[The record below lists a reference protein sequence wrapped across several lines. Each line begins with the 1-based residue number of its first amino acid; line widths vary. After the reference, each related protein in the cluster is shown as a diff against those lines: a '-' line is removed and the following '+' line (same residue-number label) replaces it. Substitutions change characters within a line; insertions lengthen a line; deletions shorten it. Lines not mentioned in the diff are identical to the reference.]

1 MTAVM
6 AVQTGIQVWFGE
18 KFDAPLLS
26 PRSPRSPLAQRHGPG
41 LADVF
46 QYDQWLAVR
55 HEATLVPMQ
64 EDLAIWLTGML
75 GEDVRAEFF
84 MEELNNGVKLC
95 QLIGVLQTKIAQ
107 SCPTAVCKLF
117 PTRKV
122 ACKRD
127 ASPGS
132 FFARDNT
139 ANFLAW
145 CRHIGMEETY
155 LFESEGL
162 VLHKEPRQV
171 CLCLLEIGRIVS
183 KYGVEPPVLV
193 KLEKEIELEETLL
206 MTEEPPPAVK
216 TFSVCCQ
223 HGGLYQPGEH
233 GMDDPPCNCSNRV
246 SIEYLSEG
254 RYRLGDKTLFIRMLH
269 GKHVMVRVGGGWDT
283 LRGFLMKYDPLRV
296 LQFTTLEQKILAFQ
310 KGPPGLGGHHGNAA
324 PPPPPDMDPLAAV
337 NNLMSTSSASSSSST
352 SSSSSSSGPACKPAP
367 VIAAGQACRSYAAS
381 PACTPTLPRKGSA
394 TALKKN
400 LQLTPSSPRKPTQLP
415 LPVTTKGYSSLP
427 STPVGSSSKL
437 SPSSGC
443 QGVHASRRAVTPS
456 AAPSPAPADPSSAS
470 KLKLRPSPR
479 GPASQPR
486 SPVCPEPSSKCPKPS
501 SPCTS
506 PTAASVPRPI
516 TAPSR
521 APTPKDARPPTGAS
535 QRSRLAQ
542 RRPGSPASRLRLE
555 AARRVRTAAKAA
567 ATPTPKAV
575 TTTQQTR
582 TPTSVSTTTSRTAS
596 PVPPKPAC
604 SQPKSRDVTA
614 KAKGPPPTK
623 AASTAAP
630 PRGTVAVPGRVPGGN
645 TGPSPT
651 SKINQKAPVTAQ
663 RVVRKQAAPTNPI
676 NGKSTVKPEP
686 APGQV
691 LAPLK
696 TGPNVRAVKAE
707 PGAGKKVPQ
716 CKGKNGDPYF
726 EMNSRRRQKT

>member
-1 MTAVM
+1 M

-75 GEDVRAEFF
+75 EEEVRAEFF

-107 SCPTAVCKLF
+107 SCPSALCKLF

-145 CRHIGMEETY
+145 CRHIGVEETY

-310 KGPPGLGGHHGNAA
+310 KGPPALGGHHGNATQ
-324 PPPPPDMDPLAAV
+324 PPPPDMDPLAAV
-337 NNLMSTSSASSSSST
+337 NNLMPSSASSSSST
-352 SSSSSSSGPACKPAP
+352 SSSSSSSGSACKPAC
-367 VIAAGQACRSYAAS
+367 VTVAGQTCRSYAAS

-394 TALKKN
+394 TTIKKN
-400 LQLTPSSPRKPTQLP
+400 LQGTQSSPRKPTQLP
-415 LPVTTKGYSSLP
+415 LPITTKGSSSLP
-427 STPVGSSSKL
+427 STPVGSSSKQAS
-437 SPSSGC
+437 SPGC
-443 QGVHASRRAVTPS
+443 QGVQTPRRALTPSSAPS
-456 AAPSPAPADPSSAS
+456 AAPADPRPAS
-470 KLKLRPSPR
+470 NLRLRPSPR

-506 PTAASVPRPI
+506 PTATSVPRPV
-516 TAPSR
+516 TAPGR
-521 APTPKDARPPTGAS
+521 APAPKDARPPSGAS

-555 AARRVRTAAKAA
+555 VARRARTATKAA
-567 ATPTPKAV
+567 ATTP
-575 TTTQQTR
+575 QTR
-582 TPTSVSTTTSRTAS
+582 TPTPSSRTAS
-596 PVPPKPAC
+596 PALPKPA
-604 SQPKSRDVTA
+604 SSLPKSKEVTA
-614 KAKGPPPTK
+614 KAKGPAPVK
-623 AASTAAP
+623 AAAAP
-630 PRGTVAVPGRVPGGN
+630 PRGTTAVPGRVPGGN
-645 TGPSPT
+645 TGPSPA
-651 SKINQKAPVTAQ
+651 SKTNQKTPATTQ
-663 RVVRKQAAPTNPI
+663 RVGRKQAATTNPI
-676 NGKSTVKPEP
+676 SGKSALKPEP
-686 APGQV
+686 APVQV
-691 LAPLK
+691 LQK
-696 TGPNVRAVKAE
+696 TSPNIKANKTE
-707 PGAGKKVPQ
+707 PSVSKKVPQ
-716 CKGKNGDPYF
+716 CKSKSGDPYF

>member
-1 MTAVM
+1 M
-6 AVQTGIQVWFGE
+6 AVQAGIQVWFGE

-75 GEDVRAEFF
+75 GEEVRAEFF
-84 MEELNNGVKLC
+84 MDELNNGVKLC
-95 QLIGVLQTKIAQ
+95 QLIGVLQTKVAQ
-107 SCPTAVCKLF
+107 SCPSALGKLF
-117 PTRKV
+117 PMRKV

-145 CRHIGMEETY
+145 CRQIGVEETY

-206 MTEEPPPAVK
+206 LTEEPPPAVK

-223 HGGLYQPGEH
+223 HGGLYQSGEH
-233 GMDDPPCNCSNRV
+233 GMDEPPCNCSNRV

-254 RYRLGDKTLFIRMLH
+254 RYRLGDKTIFIRMLH

-283 LRGFLMKYDPLRV
+283 LRGFLTKYDPLRV

-310 KGPPGLGGHHGNAA
+310 KGPPGLGGHHHGGAAA

-337 NNLMSTSSASSSSST
+337 NNLMSSTSSSSSSST
-352 SSSSSSSGPACKPAP
+352 SSSSSLSGSGSKQTS
-367 VIAAGQACRSYAAS
+367 VTAAGQVGRLHAAS
-381 PACTPTLPRKGSA
+381 PACTPTLPRRGA
-394 TALKKN
+394 AAAPKKN
-400 LQLTPSSPRKPTQLP
+400 LQMTPSSSPRKPTQLP
-415 LPVTTKGYSSLP
+415 LPVTTKGSSSLP
-427 STPVGSSSKL
+427 STPVGGSSKL
-437 SPSSGC
+437 SHTAGC
-443 QGVHASRRAVTPS
+443 QGGQVQRRAVTPS
-456 AAPSPAPADPSSAS
+456 AAPSSSSATTHPTPAS
-470 KLKLRPSPR
+470 KLKLRTSPR
-479 GPASQPR
+479 GAASQPR

-501 SPCTS
+501 SPT
-506 PTAASVPRPI
+506 TTMPRPV
-516 TAPSR
+516 TAPAR
-521 APTPKDARPPTGAS
+521 APTPRDARPPLATG

-555 AARRVRTAAKAA
+555 AARRVRIATRAVAASAPTSRA
-567 ATPTPKAV
+567 ATPQSLASTP
-575 TTTQQTR
+575 
-582 TPTSVSTTTSRTAS
+582 SSRTVS
-596 PVPPKPAC
+596 PVPPKPTC
-604 SQPKSRDVTA
+604 SQPKGREAIA
-614 KAKGPPPTK
+614 KAKGGPALTK
-623 AASTAAP
+623 AATPPRGITAAP
-630 PRGTVAVPGRVPGGN
+630 GRIPGNN
-645 TGPSPT
+645 TDPSPS
-651 SKINQKAPVTAQ
+651 SKANHKTPATVQTAA
-663 RVVRKQAAPTNPI
+663 KKPAAAANAI
-676 NGKSTVKPEP
+676 KSTLKPEP
-686 APGQV
+686 APGRTP
-691 LAPLK
+691 APQK
-696 TGPNVRAVKAE
+696 SSNNNINNVRADKVE
-707 PGAGKKVPQ
+707 CGVGKKTPQ
-716 CKGKNGDPYF
+716 SKGKNQDTYF
-726 EMNSRRRQKT
+726 EMNSRRRLKT

>member
-1 MTAVM
+1 M
-6 AVQTGIQVWFGE
+6 AVQAGIQVWLGE

-75 GEDVRAEFF
+75 GEEVRAEFF

-107 SCPTAVCKLF
+107 SCPSALCKLF
-117 PTRKV
+117 PLRKV

-145 CRHIGMEETY
+145 CRHIGVEETY

-254 RYRLGDKTLFIRMLH
+254 RYRLGDKTIFIRMLH

-310 KGPPGLGGHHGNAA
+310 KGPPGLGGHHSNAA

-337 NNLMSTSSASSSSST
+337 NNLITSSASSSSST
-352 SSSSSSSGPACKPAP
+352 SSSSSSSGSACKPLLAA
-367 VIAAGQACRSYAAS
+367 AAGQTCRSYAAS
-381 PACTPTLPRKGSA
+381 PACTPTLPRKGSVSA
-394 TALKKN
+394 PKKN
-400 LQLTPSSPRKPTQLP
+400 LQMTPSSPRKPTQLP
-415 LPVTTKGYSSLP
+415 LAITTKGSSSLP
-427 STPVGSSSKL
+427 ATPVGSSSRQ
-437 SPSSGC
+437 SPSPGS
-443 QGVHASRRAVTPS
+443 QGVQVQRKALTPS
-456 AAPSPAPADPSSAS
+456 AAPSPAPTNPISAS
-470 KLKLRPSPR
+470 KLKLKPSPR
-479 GPASQPR
+479 GAACQPR

-501 SPCTS
+501 SPCSS
-506 PTAASVPRPI
+506 PTVASVPRPV
-516 TAPSR
+516 TAPVR
-521 APTPKDARPPTGAS
+521 APTSKDARPPTGAN
-535 QRSRLAQ
+535 QRPRLAQ

-555 AARRVRTAAKAA
+555 SARRIRTATRAT
-567 ATPTPKAV
+567 ATPTPRSATPTPQV
-575 TTTQQTR
+575 R
-582 TPTSVSTTTSRTAS
+582 TPNPSSRTAS
-596 PVPPKPAC
+596 PALPKPAC
-604 SQPKSRDVTA
+604 PLPKSKETTA
-614 KAKGPPPTK
+614 KAKGLAPTK
-623 AASTAAP
+623 VAPAP
-630 PRGTVAVPGRVPGGN
+630 PRGTTVPGRVPGGN
-645 TGPSPT
+645 TSPSGA
-651 SKINQKAPVTAQ
+651 SKANQKTPAIEQ
-663 RVVRKQAAPTNPI
+663 RLGRKQAATANPTNA
-676 NGKSTVKPEP
+676 KSTLKPEP
-686 APGQV
+686 TASRA
-691 LAPLK
+691 LAPQKTSPNIKAVK
-696 TGPNVRAVKAE
+696 TGPGVS
-707 PGAGKKVPQ
+707 KKIPQ
-716 CKGKNGDPYF
+716 WKSKSEDPYF
-726 EMNSRRRQKT
+726 EMNSRRRQRT

>member
-1 MTAVM
+1 M

-18 KFDAPLLS
+18 KFESPLLSPRS

-41 LADVF
+41 LRDVF

-64 EDLAIWLTGML
+64 EDLAIWLSGML
-75 GEDVRAEFF
+75 GEEVRAEFF
-84 MEELNNGVKLC
+84 MDELNNGVKLC
-95 QLIGVLQTKIAQ
+95 QLIGVLQTKISQ
-107 SCPTAVCKLF
+107 SCPAELCKLF
-117 PTRKV
+117 STRKI

-145 CRHIGMEETY
+145 CRHVGVEETY

-206 MTEEPPPAVK
+206 MTQEPPAAVK

-223 HGGLYQPGEH
+223 HGDLYQPGEH
-233 GMDDPPCNCSNRV
+233 GMDDPPCNCANRV

-337 NNLMSTSSASSSSST
+337 NDLISSSSSSSSST
-352 SSSSSSSGPACKPAP
+352 SSSSSSSGSACKPAS
-367 VIAAGQACRSYAAS
+367 AGQACRSYAAS
-381 PACTPTLPRKGSA
+381 PACTPTLPRKGAASA
-394 TALKKN
+394 PKKN
-400 LQLTPSSPRKPTQLP
+400 LQATASSLRKPTQLP
-415 LPVTTKGYSSLP
+415 LSSTTSTTSTTSTKACSSLP
-427 STPVGSSSKL
+427 STPVGSSKQTPAL
-437 SPSSGC
+437 HRRALTPSS
-443 QGVHASRRAVTPS
+443 
-456 AAPSPAPADPSSAS
+456 APSPARADPRPAS

-479 GPASQPR
+479 GPASHPR

-501 SPCTS
+501 SPGA
-506 PTAASVPRPI
+506 PPIAAPVPRSV
-516 TAPSR
+516 TAP
-521 APTPKDARPPTGAS
+521 AWGAAPKDARPPSGTS
-535 QRSRLAQ
+535 QRSRLLAQ

-555 AARRVRTAAKAA
+555 AARRVRTAARGA
-567 ATPTPKAV
+567 ATQTP
-575 TTTQQTR
+575 QTR
-582 TPTSVSTTTSRTAS
+582 TPTPGSRTAS
-596 PVPPKPAC
+596 PAPPKPTC
-604 SQPKSRDVTA
+604 PLPKSKEVAA
-614 KAKGPPPTK
+614 KAKGPVPNN
-623 AASTAAP
+623 AAAAPLRGAAAALRSAAAP
-630 PRGTVAVPGRVPGGN
+630 PSGTAAAPRRVPGGN
-645 TGPSPT
+645 AGPSPA
-651 SKINQKAPVTAQ
+651 SKANQKTPAAAQ
-663 RVVRKQAAPTNPI
+663 RVGRKPAAAAATNPATGRSTATPNAAPA
-676 NGKSTVKPEP
+676 P
-686 APGQV
+686 APK
-691 LAPLK
+691 K
-696 TGPNVRAVKAE
+696 TIPNVKAAKTE
-707 PGAGKKVPQ
+707 PGVVKKIQ
-716 CKGKNGDPYF
+716 QHKGTSEDAYF
-726 EMNSRRRQKT
+726 EMNRRRQRT

>member
-1 MTAVM
+1 M
-6 AVQTGIQVWFGE
+6 AVQTGTQVWFGE
-18 KFDAPLLS
+18 KFDAPLPS
-26 PRSPRSPLAQRHGPG
+26 PRSPRSPLAARHGPG

-75 GEDVRAEFF
+75 GEEVRAEFF
-84 MEELNNGVKLC
+84 MDELNNGVKLC
-95 QLIGVLQTKIAQ
+95 KLIGVLQTKIAQ
-107 SCPTAVCKLF
+107 SCPSALCKLF

-139 ANFLAW
+139 ANFLSW
-145 CRHIGMEETY
+145 CRHIGVEETY

-193 KLEKEIELEETLL
+193 KLEKEIEMEETLL
-206 MTEEPPPAVK
+206 MTKEPPPAVK

-233 GMDDPPCNCSNRV
+233 GVDEPPCHCSNRV

-324 PPPPPDMDPLAAV
+324 PPPPPEMDPLAAV
-337 NNLMSTSSASSSSST
+337 NNLISSPSSSSSSST
-352 SSSSSSSGPACKPAP
+352 SSSSSCSGSACKQAPAP
-367 VIAAGQACRSYAAS
+367 PAGQTCRSYAAS
-381 PACTPTLPRKGSA
+381 PACTPTLPRKASA
-394 TALKKN
+394 ATPKKT
-400 LQLTPSSPRKPTQLP
+400 LQGGPSSPRKPTQLP
-415 LPVTTKGYSSLP
+415 LPVTARGLP
-427 STPVGSSSKL
+427 PLPPTPEGSSSKL
-437 SPSSGC
+437 SPPPGC
-443 QGVHASRRAVTPS
+443 QGVQPRRGALS
-456 AAPSPAPADPSSAS
+456 PSPAPPDLSPAS
-470 KLKLRPSPR
+470 KPKTRPSPR

-501 SPCTS
+501 SPCSS
-506 PTAASVPRPI
+506 PTAAPVP
-516 TAPSR
+516 APPS
-521 APTPKDARPPTGAS
+521 KDGRPPSGAS
-535 QRSRLAQ
+535 QRPRLAQ

-555 AARRVRTAAKAA
+555 AARRVRAAAKAA
-567 ATPTPKAV
+567 AAAPRGGMTARTPTP
-575 TTTQQTR
+575 
-582 TPTSVSTTTSRTAS
+582 TPTPTKQTAPPVCST
-596 PVPPKPAC
+596 V
-604 SQPKSRDVTA
+604 KSREVTA
-614 KAKGPPPTK
+614 KVKGPGPNK
-623 AASTAAP
+623 VTAAP
-630 PRGTVAVPGRVPGGN
+630 PRSTAAVPGRVLGGN
-645 TGPSPT
+645 TGPSPA
-651 SKINQKAPVTAQ
+651 SKANQKLPTTAQ
-663 RVVRKQAAPTNPI
+663 RAGLKPAPTPNLM
-676 NGKSTVKPEP
+676 NGKSTLKLESR
-686 APGQV
+686 PGR
-691 LAPLK
+691 PLTSQTTSPDIK
-696 TGPNVRAVKAE
+696 AVKTDAS
-707 PGAGKKVPQ
+707 AGRKLPQ
-716 CKGKNGDPYF
+716 CNSKHVSPYF
-726 EMNSRRRQKT
+726 EMNGRLRQKT

>member
-1 MTAVM
+1 M

-75 GEDVRAEFF
+75 GEEVRAEFF

-95 QLIGVLQTKIAQ
+95 HLIGVLQTKIAQ
-107 SCPTAVCKLF
+107 SCPSALGKLF

-145 CRHIGMEETY
+145 CRHIGVEETY

-206 MTEEPPPAVK
+206 MTEEPPAAVK

-233 GMDDPPCNCSNRV
+233 GIDDPPCNCSNRV

-254 RYRLGDKTLFIRMLH
+254 RYRLGDKTIFIRMLH

-337 NNLMSTSSASSSSST
+337 NNLISSSSSSSSSASSSSSL
-352 SSSSSSSGPACKPAP
+352 SGSACKQTP
-367 VIAAGQACRSYAAS
+367 VTAAGQMVRSYTAS
-381 PACTPTLPRKGSA
+381 PACTPTLSRKGVA
-394 TALKKN
+394 AAPKKN
-400 LQLTPSSPRKPTQLP
+400 LQMTPSCPRKPTQLP
-415 LPVTTKGYSSLP
+415 LPITTKGSSSLP

-443 QGVHASRRAVTPS
+443 QGPQVHRKALTPS
-456 AAPSPAPADPSSAS
+456 ASPSPVTADPSPAS
-470 KLKLRPSPR
+470 KPKLRPSPR
-479 GPASQPR
+479 CATSQPR

-506 PTAASVPRPI
+506 PTATVPCPV
-516 TAPSR
+516 TAPVQ
-521 APTPKDARPPTGAS
+521 APTPKDARPPSGAS

-555 AARRVRTAAKAA
+555 AARRARTATRAAVTPAPRA
-567 ATPTPKAV
+567 ATP
-575 TTTQQTR
+575 QSR
-582 TPTSVSTTTSRTAS
+582 TPTPSSRTAS
-596 PVPPKPAC
+596 PALPKPAC
-604 SQPKSRDVTA
+604 SLPKGKETTA
-614 KAKGPPPTK
+614 KAKGLATTK
-623 AASTAAP
+623 AALPTP
-630 PRGTVAVPGRVPGGN
+630 PRGTTVVPGRVPGCN
-645 TGPSPT
+645 MGPSPS
-651 SKINQKAPVTAQ
+651 SKANQKPPGAVQMTG
-663 RVVRKQAAPTNPI
+663 RKQAAAANPA
-676 NGKSTVKPEP
+676 NTKSALKPETS
-686 APGQV
+686 PGQT
-691 LAPLK
+691 LAPQK
-696 TGPNVRAVKAE
+696 SSPNVRAVKAE
-707 PGAGKKVPQ
+707 SSIGKKTPQ
-716 CKGKNGDPYF
+716 CKGRSEDPYF
-726 EMNSRRRQKT
+726 EMNSRRKQKT

>member
-1 MTAVM
+1 M

-26 PRSPRSPLAQRHGPG
+26 PKSPRSLLAQRHGPG
-41 LADVF
+41 LTDVF

-75 GEDVRAEFF
+75 GEEVRAEFF

-107 SCPTAVCKLF
+107 SCPSALSKF

-145 CRHIGMEETY
+145 CRHVGVEETY

-193 KLEKEIELEETLL
+193 KLEKEIELEESLL

-223 HGGLYQPGEH
+223 HGSLYQPEEH
-233 GMDDPPCNCSNRV
+233 GLDDPPCNCSNRV

-254 RYRLGDKTLFIRMLH
+254 RYRLGDKTIFIRMLH

-283 LRGFLMKYDPLRV
+283 LRGFLMKYDPLQK

-310 KGPPGLGGHHGNAA
+310 KGPPGLGGHHGTAA
-324 PPPPPDMDPLAAV
+324 PQPPPPDMDPLAAV
-337 NNLMSTSSASSSSST
+337 NNLISSSSSSSSSTSSASSSSGST
-352 SSSSSSSGPACKPAP
+352 CKP
-367 VIAAGQACRSYAAS
+367 VSVTTQGQTCRSYNPS
-381 PACTPTLPRKGSA
+381 PACTPTLPRKGPA
-394 TALKKN
+394 TVPKKN
-400 LQLTPSSPRKPTQLP
+400 LQLTPSTPRKPTQLP
-415 LPVTTKGYSSLP
+415 LPITTTTTKGSSSLP

-437 SPSSGC
+437 PSSSGG
-443 QGVHASRRAVTPS
+443 QGVQVQRRALTP
-456 AAPSPAPADPSSAS
+456 AAAPSSAS
-470 KLKLRPSPR
+470 VDPRPTSNLKLRPSPR
-479 GPASQPR
+479 GAASQPR
-486 SPVCPEPSSKCPKPS
+486 SPVCPEPSSKYPKPS
-501 SPCTS
+501 SPCAS
-506 PTAASVPRPI
+506 PTTASLPRPV
-516 TAPSR
+516 TAQGR
-521 APTPKDARPPTGAS
+521 APTSKDARPPTGAN

-555 AARRVRTAAKAA
+555 AARRARATTRTAV
-567 ATPTPKAV
+567 TPTPRAAV
-575 TTTQQTR
+575 TTTPQSR
-582 TPTSVSTTTSRTAS
+582 TPTPSSRTAS
-596 PVPPKPAC
+596 PSLAKPA
-604 SQPKSRDVTA
+604 SSLPKGKEATVN
-614 KAKGPPPTK
+614 TK
-623 AASTAAP
+623 APTPNKAAVAP
-630 PRGTVAVPGRVPGGN
+630 LHGTTVVPGQVPGGP
-645 TGPSPT
+645 TGPSV
-651 SKINQKAPVTAQ
+651 SRKANQKSPTIVQ
-663 RVVRKQAAPTNPI
+663 RAGRKPTPAAIPI
-676 NGKSTVKPEP
+676 TTKSTLKPESTPASALVPHKTGPNIKAVKPEP
-686 APGQV
+686 IV
-691 LAPLK
+691 CKK
-696 TGPNVRAVKAE
+696 TA
-707 PGAGKKVPQ
+707 Q
-716 CKGKNGDPYF
+716 CKGKSEDAYF

>member
-1 MTAVM
+1 M
-6 AVQTGIQVWFGE
+6 AVQTGIQVWFAE

-75 GEDVRAEFF
+75 GEEVRAEFF

-107 SCPTAVCKLF
+107 SCPSALCKLF

-145 CRHIGMEETY
+145 CRHIGVEETY

-206 MTEEPPPAVK
+206 MTQEPPPAVK

-310 KGPPGLGGHHGNAA
+310 KGPPGLGGHHGNHAA

-337 NNLMSTSSASSSSST
+337 NNLISSSSSSSSST
-352 SSSSSSSGPACKPAP
+352 SSSSSSSGPACKP
-367 VIAAGQACRSYAAS
+367 VSVTAAGQTCRSYTAS
-381 PACTPTLPRKGSA
+381 PACTPTLPRKCPA
-394 TALKKN
+394 TAPKKN
-400 LQLTPSSPRKPTQLP
+400 LQGTPSTPRKPTQLP
-415 LPVTTKGYSSLP
+415 LPITTKGSSSLP
-427 STPVGSSSKL
+427 STPVGNSRQ
-437 SPSSGC
+437 SPSPTYHGA
-443 QGVHASRRAVTPS
+443 QVLRRALTPS
-456 AAPSPAPADPSSAS
+456 SAPSPTPADPSTTS
-470 KLKLRPSPR
+470 KLKLKPSPR
-479 GPASQPR
+479 GPASHPR

-506 PTAASVPRPI
+506 PTASSVPRPI
-516 TAPSR
+516 TAPAR
-521 APTPKDARPPTGAS
+521 APAAKEGRPPTGAS

-555 AARRVRTAAKAA
+555 AARRARTVSK
-567 ATPTPKAV
+567 TAV
-575 TTTQQTR
+575 TTTPRVATAAPQSR
-582 TPTSVSTTTSRTAS
+582 NPTASSRTAS
-596 PVPPKPAC
+596 PVLPKPAC
-604 SQPKSRDVTA
+604 SLPNSKEVTA
-614 KAKGPPPTK
+614 KAKGPAPPK
-623 AASTAAP
+623 AAAAP
-630 PRGTVAVPGRVPGGN
+630 PRGTAAVPGRVPGGN
-645 TGPSPT
+645 TGASLT
-651 SKINQKAPVTAQ
+651 SKANPKTAATAQ
-663 RVVRKQAAPTNPI
+663 RTGRKQAGPTNPV
-676 NGKSTVKPEP
+676 NGKSTLKPEATP
-686 APGQV
+686 APA
-691 LAPLK
+691 LAPQK
-696 TGPNVRAVKAE
+696 TSPNVRAVKTE
-707 PGAGKKVPQ
+707 PGVSKKIPQ
-716 CKGKNGDPYF
+716 YKGKSGDPYF
-726 EMNSRRRQKT
+726 EMNSRRRQRT